1 VDKEEGGLFY
11 LQQLNVSS
19 ISSSISSVVS
29 IVASSFSA
37 CLNSI
42 KTSISDVWHHRLG
55 HPSASRMQFLH
66 NNVPDIS
73 CNSKDICSIC
83 PLAR

>member
-1 VDKEEGGLFY
+1 VGKEEGGLFY
-11 LQQLNVSS
+11 LQQQKVLSISFS
-19 ISSSISSVVS
+19 ISSAAST
-29 IVASSFSA
+29 VASSFSA

-42 KTSISDVWHHRLG
+42 NNSISDVWHYRLG

-73 CNSKDICSIC
+73 CNSKDMFYMSFS
-83 PLAR
+83 